1 MDRTLRIAGIA
12 EESIVDGPGLRLT
25 VFAQGCLRNC
35 PGCQNPQTHDPA
47 GGCDMD
53 CGEILAKIAEDP
65 LLKGVT
71 FSGGEPF
78 LQPAPLVWLAREVH
92 ARGLDVMAFSGY
104 TCEELFELGRRD
116 PAVAELLDE
125 HKAKGESVFSGA
137 DAFKLYDTYGFPIDL
152 TIEMC
157 EDEGMKVDG
166 PFVEQLKDLELE
178 FRGSS
183 NQRFLKRHDIAMLR
197 KAWLAGAGRS

>member
-1 MDRTLRIAGIA
+1 
-12 EESIVDGPGLRLT
+12 
-25 VFAQGCLRNC
+25 
-35 PGCQNPQTHDPA
+35 
-47 GGCDMD
+47 MD

-92 ARGLDVMAFSGY
+92 ARDLDVMAFSGY
-104 TCEELFELGRRD
+104 TCEELFELGRRN
-116 PAVAELLDE
+116 PAAAELLDE
-125 HKAKGESVFSGA
+125 L
-137 DAFKLYDTYGFPIDL
+137 DYL
-152 TIEMC
+152 
-157 EDEGMKVDG
+157 VDG

>member
-78 LQPAPLVWLAREVH
+78 LQPAPLVWLAREIH

-104 TCEELFELGRRD
+104 TCEELFELGRRN
-116 PAVAELLDE
+116 PAAAELLDE
-125 HKAKGESVFSGA
+125 L
-137 DAFKLYDTYGFPIDL
+137 DYL
-152 TIEMC
+152 
-157 EDEGMKVDG
+157 VDG